1 MNNWLALVSLLISA
15 YETPAGIRMNAKKW
29 KVGIGYILAGLV
41 LGAGLGILIMLNFG
55 GSGNISGFIQ
65 SHLLNLSSQGPI
77 VGKPAPDF
85 TLVDIHGETVRL
97 SSLHGKPVLVNF
109 WATWCIPCEQ
119 EMPMIESAYQKEGAQ
134 FEVLAVNA
142 DEPDAKVRDYVN
154 KMGLTF
160 TILLDPGGTVQSQY
174 RLNGYPSSF
183 FIDRDG
189 VIRDEHIGIMDS
201 TQLTKSLLKV
211 GVGE

>member
-1 MNNWLALVSLLISA
+1 MK
-15 YETPAGIRMNAKKW
+15 AKNW
-29 KVGIGYILAGLV
+29 KVSAGYILAGLV
-41 LGAGLGILIMLNFG
+41 LGASLGIFLLADFG
-55 GSGNISGFIQ
+55 GSGNIFGSIQ
-65 SHLLNLSSQGPI
+65 SHFLNLPSQGPI

-85 TLVDIHGETVRL
+85 TLVDIKGETVRL
-97 SSLHGKPVLVNF
+97 SSLRGKPVLVNF
-109 WATWCIPCEQ
+109 WATWCIPCAQ
-119 EMPMIESAYQKEGAQ
+119 EMPMIESAYQKEGSQ
-134 FEVLAVNA
+134 FVVLAVNA

-160 TILLDPGGTVQSQY
+160 TVLLDPGGTVQSQY

-189 VIRDEHIGIMDS
+189 VIRDEHIGVMDS
-201 TQLTKSLLKV
+201 TQLTKSLLEV